1 MIAIICHIGHHG
13 VTNDRSETKSMA
25 NTKMPFSVS
34 TFGWFTDLPWASRS
48 SSNKGV
54 ITTL

>member
-1 MIAIICHIGHHG
+1 MTAIICHIGHHG

-34 TFGWFTDLPWASRS
+34 TFGWFTDLPWASR
-48 SSNKGV
+48 
-54 ITTL
+54 